1 MGNKI
6 VAKATAVT
14 KSLSAKGQTAK
25 TYLGALMAMA
35 MCATCTSRMVYAED
49 AGTEMVNA
57 ILTVAKMI
65 VRVIGVIVAI
75 VGIIKFAMAHSEG
88 DGPAQTKAATVAA
101 TGVVLVI
108 LPSVFDQIDFAGMIN
123 G

>member
-35 MCATCTSRMVYAED
+35 MCATCTSRMVYAD
-49 AGTEMVNA
+49 AGTDMINA

-65 VRVIGVIVAI
+65 VRVIGIIVAI
-75 VGIIKFAMAHSEG
+75 VGIVKFVMSHSEG
-88 DGPAQTKAATVAA
+88 DGPAQTKAAGVAA
-101 TGVVLVI
+101 TGVALII
-108 LPSVFDQIDFAGMIN
+108 LPSVLDQIDFAGMIN

>member
-35 MCATCTSRMVYAED
+35 MCATCTSRMVYAD
-49 AGTEMVNA
+49 AGADMINA

-65 VRVIGVIVAI
+65 VRVIGVIMAI
-75 VGIIKFAMAHSEG
+75 VGIIKFSMAHSEG